1 MKTREG
7 FSLVEVL
14 VALVIIGI
22 MGAVVAVN
30 LAGTVDDAK
39 VKSTTAQIDNL
50 AGQVNLYKIQQGNF
64 PSQQQGLEVLVREPS
79 TAPLAKNYPKGGY
92 IQSLEVPLD
101 AWDRPYIYL
110 IPGRQD
116 QPFEILSYGA
126 DGMEGGTGVDADISN
141 LE

>member
-1 MKTREG
+1 MKHREG

-30 LAGTVDDAK
+30 LSGTVDDAK

-64 PSQQQGLEVLVREPS
+64 PTQQQGLEVLVREPT

>member
-1 MKTREG
+1 MRNREG

-30 LAGTVDDAK
+30 LTGTIDDAK

-50 AGQVNLYKIQQGNF
+50 AGQVTLYKIQQGNF
-64 PSQQQGLEVLVREPS
+64 PSQQQGLESLVREPT
-79 TAPLAKNYPKGGY
+79 TAPLPKSYPKGGY
-92 IQSLEVPLD
+92 LQSLEVPVD
-101 AWDRPYIYL
+101 AWDRPFIYL

-126 DGMEGGTGVDADISN
+126 DGMEGGTGADADISN